1 MLGTIKPLQMWHIP
15 LPCGTNWVHS
25 KRQVQYELFYFCAI
39 KHYMKCQRSQ
49 GLESEGHT
57 SQRTTWTMYIVV
69 NSKEL
74 NIPFLP
80 PYLFFLPKFQPH
92 CASFIR
98 MPSLPSSSHKRNY
111 LAQVSITA
119 FSFMLK
125 RTVHLGLCLCKFL
138 SSTMRF
144 LTWLLLLEGTW
155 HHHNLLCWCSGHIV
169 AFLVTRNI
177 FLYQQSPDFGR
188 VGDASSFHPSP
199 LY

>member
-1 MLGTIKPLQMWHIP
+1 M
-15 LPCGTNWVHS
+15 N
-25 KRQVQYELFYFCAI
+25 
-39 KHYMKCQRSQ
+39 CQRSQ

-57 SQRTTWTMYIVV
+57 SQRTTWNMYIVV

-80 PYLFFLPKFQPH
+80 PYLFFMTKFQPH

-125 RTVHLGLCLCKFL
+125 RTMHLGLCLCKFF
-138 SSTMRF
+138 SSTMLF
-144 LTWLLLLEGTW
+144 LTLLLLLEDIW

-169 AFLVTRNI
+169 AFLVTRNS
-177 FLYQQSPDFGR
+177 LLHQQPPVFGR
-188 VGDASSFHPSP
+188 VGGCTLISSFSIILRVAEWIVQVHTSREGQTWYFSP
-199 LY
+199 YLHFSKLGSLLTTW